1 MRTYLRHRIWNVL
14 DIRNLIALE
23 YLNFEGKYKN
33 YSESHD
39 FWELCFVLDG
49 NISITV
55 DEESKSLSEGELV
68 LIEPNK
74 THSYFSATGNGSRVF
89 VICFESYSSALKPLG
104 GLIFSKDRFITE
116 SMTEVIYESENT
128 FRINSE
134 EHLETLE
141 KPNFGGQQ
149 VIVILLE
156 HLLIKLLR
164 EVSSWKNSDV
174 IFLKNEDFYSDLS
187 KAVIKFFEEHIRENL
202 SLNDVC
208 KKMNY
213 SRSFLCK
220 TFKEQTGETI
230 MACFNRMKVEE
241 AGRLLT
247 DTNMKVSDVA
257 AYMGFGETK
266 HFAELFGK
274 YMGTSPTKYRRR
286 DE

>member
-39 FWELCFVLDG
+39 FWELCFVLKGD
-49 NISITV
+49 ISVTL
-55 DEESKSLSEGELV
+55 DEESKPLSEGELL

-74 THSYFSATGNGSRVF
+74 KHSYCSPLGNGARVF
-89 VICFESYSSALKPLG
+89 VICFESSSSALKPLG
-104 GLIFSKDRFITE
+104 GLTFSENRFILDC
-116 SMTEVIYESENT
+116 MTEVICESENT

-134 EHLETLE
+134 EQLETLE

-164 EVSSWKNSDV
+164 EVSSRKNSEV
-174 IFLKNEDFYSDLS
+174 FFLKNENFYSDLS
-187 KAVIKFFEEHIRENL
+187 KAVIKFFEEHIREEI

-220 TFKEQTGETI
+220 NFKEQTGETI
-230 MACFNRMKVEE
+230 IACFNRMKVEE
-241 AGRLLT
+241 AARLLT
-247 DTNMKVSDVA
+247 DTDMKVSDIA
-257 AYMGFGETK
+257 SYMGFGDTK
-266 HFAELFGK
+266 HFGELFGK
-274 YMGTSPTKYRRR
+274 YIGTSPTKYRKK
-286 DE
+286 EE